1 VGRRQGLSSA
11 GGPSDHRE
19 RVSPLWLSH
28 HYPAD
33 YGRCVLI
40 GGTRVCRRCLAL
52 YPIAFVVLALALA
65 GVRGPRSLDPLL
77 LVLLPL
83 PAVAEF
89 LSEHVG
95 TGGYRP
101 GLQVAAAVPL
111 GVALGMGF
119 DRYLDRQTDPL
130 FWGVVVVYGGACFA
144 ALLVGARRR
153 HQPPGGLP

>member
-1 VGRRQGLSSA
+1 MSVSGEPPGR
-11 GGPSDHRE
+11 RE
-19 RVSPLWLSH
+19 RVTPMWMSH
-28 HYPAD
+28 HDPAD

-40 GGTRVCRRCLAL
+40 GRNRVCRRCLVL
-52 YPIAFVVLALALA
+52 YPVAFLVLALARA
-65 GVRGPRSLDPLL
+65 EIRWPTSLDAVL

-89 LSEHVG
+89 MAENLG
-95 TGGYRP
+95 ALAYRP
-101 GLQVAAAVPL
+101 RRQVAVTVLLGAAL
-111 GVALGMGF
+111 GVGF

-153 HQPPGGLP
+153 RQPRDHLP

>member
-1 VGRRQGLSSA
+1 MSAA
-11 GGPSDHRE
+11 GGPPGPRE

-28 HYPAD
+28 HHPAD

-40 GGTRVCRRCLAL
+40 GATRVCRRCLVL
-52 YPIAFVVLALALA
+52 YPITFVVLALARA
-65 GVRGPRSLDPLL
+65 GVRWPASLDPLL

-89 LSEHVG
+89 LAEHLG
-95 TGGYRP
+95 MGGYRP
-101 GLQVAAAVPL
+101 RLQLAATVPL
-111 GVALGMGF
+111 GVALGVAF

-153 HQPPGGLP
+153 QQPPGRLP